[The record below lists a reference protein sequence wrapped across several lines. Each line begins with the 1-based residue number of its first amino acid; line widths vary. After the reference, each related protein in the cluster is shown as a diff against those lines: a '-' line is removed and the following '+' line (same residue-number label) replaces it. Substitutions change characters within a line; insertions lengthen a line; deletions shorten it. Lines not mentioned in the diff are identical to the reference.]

1 MNIFNM
7 KPYPLLKSCLLA
19 LGIFGSAAASLHAQ
33 PASLLENPGYLHLDE
48 VLENNQQYLK
58 TEVYLKQYILR
69 MVARVAAAEEPEFAQ
84 MLNSIQLIRVM
95 TFEYD
100 QSGADNAEDSANK
113 LLSHMNTGMWDTL
126 VRSRD
131 EGNTVNI
138 SMQSNQ
144 EDIINALAVVTWN
157 EESMTVVNLVGEIDL
172 DMLARLGEQ
181 FDIGPLQEYPAGEQN
196 PTTEG

>member
-1 MNIFNM
+1 M
-7 KPYPLLKSCLLA
+7 
-19 LGIFGSAAASLHAQ
+19 GIFGSAAANLHAQ
-33 PASLLENPGYLHLDE
+33 PTALLENPGYLHLDE

-100 QSGADNAEDSANK
+100 ETGVENAQDSANT
-113 LLSHMNTGMWDTL
+113 LLSHMNKGMWDTL

-131 EGNTVNI
+131 DDNAVNI

-144 EDIINALAVVTWN
+144 EDIINALAVVTWDN
-157 EESMTVVNLVGEIDL
+157 QSMTVVNLVGEIDL

-181 FDIGPLQEYPAGEQN
+181 FGIDPLENIPL
-196 PTTEG
+196 EG